1 MEDAN
6 SDGLNLCF
14 WFDDD
19 DDDDDDDVISSLEE
33 EEEEEEEE
41 ESSTNRL
48 THRLVLRNNFSDVS
62 FNLDRTCARVTSG

>member
-14 WFDDD
+14 WF
-19 DDDDDDDVISSLEE
+19 DDDDDDVISSLEE

>member
-19 DDDDDDDVISSLEE
+19 DDDVISSL

>member
-14 WFDDD
+14 WFD

>member
-19 DDDDDDDVISSLEE
+19 DDDVISSLE

>member
-19 DDDDDDDVISSLEE
+19 DDDDVISSL

>member
-1 MEDAN
+1 MFFG
-6 SDGLNLCF
+6 SMMMMMMQ
-14 WFDDD
+14 
-19 DDDDDDDVISSLEE
+19 SSLEE

-62 FNLDRTCARVTSG
+62 FNLDRRVRASPPGRIVSAVRA

>member
-19 DDDDDDDVISSLEE
+19 DDDDDDDVISSFAEE
-33 EEEEEEEE
+33 
-41 ESSTNRL
+41 
-48 THRLVLRNNFSDVS
+48 
-62 FNLDRTCARVTSG
+62 